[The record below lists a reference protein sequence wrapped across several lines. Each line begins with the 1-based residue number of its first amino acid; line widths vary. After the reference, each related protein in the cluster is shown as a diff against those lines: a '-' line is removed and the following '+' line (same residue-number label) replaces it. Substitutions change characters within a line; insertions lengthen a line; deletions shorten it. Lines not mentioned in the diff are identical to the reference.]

1 MICVYHRYECKQYHF
16 VYALKEKQMVGDVTV
31 SEIKGATYLN
41 FPIKSFY
48 SSVLQSVFVYYRQ
61 GHCFT
66 INPVTPKECRCEKI
80 TDADLGSMFLLFDQA
95 LIVRSSS
102 SILFFKINPE
112 T

>member
-1 MICVYHRYECKQYHF
+1 MIGEI
-16 VYALKEKQMVGDVTV
+16 TV
-31 SEIKGATYLN
+31 SEMKNSTFLN

-48 SSVLQSVFVYYRQ
+48 SPVYNNVFVFYRQ

-66 INPVTPKECRCEKI
+66 IDPINPKQCACDKI
-80 TDADLGSMFLLFDQA
+80 TEADFGSMFLLFDQA

-102 SILFFKINPE
+102 SIMFFKIDPE